1 MTPRLFRQ
9 PFRRRGRK
17 VAAADPL
24 VFLMRDVSDGRPILT
39 VYHESD
45 GDWQY
50 LTGGEAT
57 PENAQL
63 IHQSHVYEIDS
74 SLLDLASMPL
84 GTRAVRQAPGAPWV
98 VGEDSGE
105 D

>member
-1 MTPRLFRQ
+1 M
-9 PFRRRGRK
+9 
-17 VAAADPL
+17 AEADPL

-39 VYHESD
+39 VYHEAD

-63 IHQSHVYEIDS
+63 VHRSHVYEIDP
-74 SLLDLASMPL
+74 SLLELASMPL
-84 GTRAVRQAPGAPWV
+84 GTWAVRQAPGAPWV
-98 VGEDSGE
+98 FAEDT
-105 D
+105 DDD